1 MTHHRERDIHWKRLV
16 LFRLLL
22 SIACW
27 AMDDRFDFGLV
38 LLLVRVRFFALHDQ
52 QGLLGRALHLLRL
65 PDLLALFL
73 LLVVRPVHVAI
84 GKTFVSRV
92 FVPSLREVPRLEL
105 LWQPRRLD
113 LRSDPDG
120 ALDMLVRIGPDER
133 FDREGLVGVVFVRVA
148 VLILLALAAS
158 VFDAPEQVKV
168 RFTVSEPGDQ
178 LGGTLVVF
186 RFDLE
191 REDLI
196 RSFPVHGATFRLWRR
211 RGSLVVV
218 VSGGDFVGHLET
230 TGVLLSGARSSEED

>member
-1 MTHHRERDIHWKRLV
+1 
-16 LFRLLL
+16 
-22 SIACW
+22 
-27 AMDDRFDFGLV
+27 MDDRFDFGLV

-65 PDLLALFL
+65 LDLLALLL
-73 LLVVRPVHVAI
+73 LLVVVRRVHVAI
-84 GKTFVSRV
+84 GKTFVSGV
-92 FVPSLREVPRLEL
+92 LVPSLREVPRLEL

-148 VLILLALAAS
+148 VLILLASAAS

-211 RGSLVVV
+211 RGSLVFVV
-218 VSGGDFVGHLET
+218 LVDASNFET